1 MVIKSSLPATVDQRS
16 ARDAEPVAA
25 MPGRRLTVNRR
36 YLLTAAAALLAL
48 RAGAADP
55 GARLEPGKHAAGASG
70 RNEAVDLSV
79 RGFTVARSL
88 GGATAG
94 EGKVLVSVKTAWK
107 NIIPLKK
114 ALKNPEQGQDR
125 TMGAG
130 SLGFGGGAAPQ
141 RHKESDYVMAPTPY
155 VVPAVP
161 DHLFL
166 VVDGG
171 TAVKIS
177 PAQAEAPGALS
188 VEEIAIPKLGAVLE
202 GVFVFEVRQQVR
214 SLELM
219 FLDTAYGNV
228 RLPLHGRAPA
238 PERPKLGPV
247 GNEVVDLGAFGLQEV
262 KQLGAV
268 TAPAGKRFAVV
279 ELQLRGKSEKDL
291 VRFVLEDRA
300 TLYDAQHRYSVAREA
315 PAPGAL
321 GGELQLVPFTA
332 ARGTLAFAV
341 DEGHGPL
348 GLAVDLP
355 GQAPLRLA
363 LAAGAPGEPP
373 KARAPRG
380 LFTFKDGE
388 TLLVTV
394 QAARTASALKEAR
407 PEPGKRFLVL
417 ELTLTSQAGDGIEF
431 QTGEQ
436 LKLLAGEEEIR
447 VDAEAL
453 PRLARPLLENSVIP
467 PGGSLPFEVVYQVP
481 AASRQLVLYY
491 RGFHGEEKH
500 ALEVR

>member
-1 MVIKSSLPATVDQRS
+1 
-16 ARDAEPVAA
+16 
-25 MPGRRLTVNRR
+25 VNRR
-36 YLLTAAAALLAL
+36 HLLAAAVLLAL
-48 RAGAADP
+48 RAGAAEP
-55 GARLEPGKHAAGASG
+55 ARLEPGKHAAGASG
-70 RNEAVDLSV
+70 RNEAVELSV

-88 GGATAG
+88 GGASAA
-94 EGKVLVSVKTAWK
+94 EGKVLVSVKTSWK
-107 NIIPLKK
+107 NVIPLKK
-114 ALKNPEQGQDR
+114 VLKNPEQDQDR

-130 SLGFGGGAAPQ
+130 ALGFGGGATPQ
-141 RHKESDYVMAPTPY
+141 RHRESDYVMAPTPY

-166 VVDGG
+166 VADGG

-177 PAQAEAPGALS
+177 AAQADAPGALS
-188 VEEIAIPKLGAVLE
+188 VEELSIPKLGAVLE
-202 GVFVFEVRQQVR
+202 GAFVFEVPEQVR

-228 RLPLHGRAPA
+228 RLPLHGRAPE
-238 PERPKLGPV
+238 PERPRLGPV
-247 GNEVVDLGAFGLQEV
+247 GNEVVELGAFGLQEV

-268 TAPAGKRFAVV
+268 AAPAGKRFALV
-279 ELQLRGKSEKDL
+279 ELQLRGRSEKDL

-300 TLYDAQHRYSVAREA
+300 TLYDAQRRYSVAREA
-315 PAPGAL
+315 RAASAL
-321 GGELQLVPFTA
+321 DGELQLVPFTA

-355 GQAPLRLA
+355 GHAPLRLA

-380 LFTFKDGE
+380 LFTIKDGE

-394 QAARTASALKEAR
+394 QAARTASALKDAH
-407 PEPGKRFLVL
+407 PAPGKRFLVL
-417 ELTLTSQAGDGIEF
+417 ELTLSSQVGDGIEF

-436 LKLLAGEEEIR
+436 LKLLDGEEEIR
-447 VDAEAL
+447 VDEEAL
-453 PRLARPLLENSVIP
+453 PFLARPLLENSVIP
-467 PGGSLPFEVVYQVP
+467 PNGSVPFEVAYQVP
-481 AASRQLVLYY
+481 AAARRFVLFY
-491 RGFHGEEKH
+491 RGFNGEERH
-500 ALEVR
+500 ALDVR